1 MLVSSSV
8 VGHPYRNKERIIPLP
23 DTPYIYETARA
34 ARRGAA
40 WRGVTAPARGGLAR
54 GSLARGGLARGSL
67 ARGSLARG
75 SLARGSL
82 ARGSLARRRG
92 GRPGTTRLQR
102 QPGTRPQHAR
112 RQLPAH
118 DLLGQ
123 PRRPDQRA
131 QVDPGLEAHVVQ
143 HVHHL
148 FGGDVAAGPR
158 RV

>member
-1 MLVSSSV
+1 VVPVEAAARGAGRGPASLAACAAVLVSNQTPPAKPATTSPRAAKRYQRTRVGRVVRSTSWSVMLVSSSV

-23 DTPYIYETARA
+23 NTPYIYETARA

-40 WRGVTAPARGGLAR
+40 WRGVTAP
-54 GSLARGGLARGSL
+54 
-67 ARGSLARG
+67 ARG

-123 PRRPDQRA
+123 
-131 QVDPGLEAHVVQ
+131 
-143 HVHHL
+143 
-148 FGGDVAAGPR
+148 
-158 RV
+158 